1 MHDVPTSY
9 PESKPSNSL
18 ASGVIPR
25 RRHPRRRTTRNI
37 VLLIAVVLLGNA
49 IVGDNGLIAVIRANR
64 ELGATFAGIEALRA
78 ENDNLREEVRML
90 REEPLKVEEI
100 ARRELGLIRPGEK
113 VFIVPSA
120 SDAAER

>member
-1 MHDVPTSY
+1 MSTSH

-18 ASGVIPR
+18 ESGVIPHR
-25 RRHPRRRTTRNI
+25 RRRRRRTTSFI

-49 IVGDNGLIAVIRANR
+49 VVGENGLIALHRANR
-64 ELGATFAGIEALRA
+64 ELVATFAVIEALRS

-113 VFIVPSA
+113 VFIVPSV
-120 SDAAER
+120 SDTPER